1 MNDIDT
7 ALLDVIVNEDYKK
20 ADAYNIRKNGS
31 GIERKI
37 SPYINITS
45 KEDNK
50 GINIYVKEDT
60 INGVVDIPVIIT
72 KSGLKDVVYND
83 FYIGK
88 NADVIIIAGCGIHND
103 DASESEHD
111 GIHRFFLEE
120 NSKVKYVERHY
131 GTGKGTGGKVLN
143 PTTEV
148 YMKKGS
154 YMVMNTTQI
163 KGVDEAIRVTKGRVD
178 ANATLVINEKI
189 LTSGRQI
196 AKTKFDV
203 KLVGVNS
210 STHVVSRSV
219 ATENSFQEFYSNVI
233 GKSECFGHVECDA
246 IIKDN
251 GKVKAIPRIFAE
263 DVNASLV
270 HEATIGKIAGA
281 QLTKLMTLGLN
292 KKQAEDVIINGFLK

>member
-219 ATENSFQEFYSNVI
+219 ATENSFQEFYFPLRVLLCCRQAPPRTS
-233 GKSECFGHVECDA
+233 VETTLKRQ
-246 IIKDN
+246 I
-251 GKVKAIPRIFAE
+251 
-263 DVNASLV
+263 SL
-270 HEATIGKIAGA
+270 
-281 QLTKLMTLGLN
+281 
-292 KKQAEDVIINGFLK
+292 